1 MVRHFCD
8 PFRRNSLYSNPYAC
22 DPLCDVLRRRL
33 CWYSLEPICSVLDVD
48 NGDGADI
55 KHLEQE
61 PEVLNIIPVE
71 CNLWL
76 ALEYWG
82 SIAADSTC

>member
-1 MVRHFCD
+1 M
-8 PFRRNSLYSNPYAC
+8 
-22 DPLCDVLRRRL
+22 
-33 CWYSLEPICSVLDVD
+33 DVD

-82 SIAADSTC
+82 SIATDSTCCSPPLEVFV